1 MNMAKLHALRK
12 TKGYTQEQMAHKLG
26 YKDKSSYCHIEK
38 GNVKITLEL
47 LQKICE
53 ILEVDIKD
61 IL

>member
-1 MNMAKLHALRK
+1 
-12 TKGYTQEQMAHKLG
+12 MAHKLG